1 MDKRL
6 IAANALSFFS
16 MVIVYQA
23 FLTVASPLSAIR
35 LPFSLMQLNLWFM
48 FVSLLGVLLFA
59 YTFRREPER
68 DVTRL
73 LHVSLA
79 ANGLSVLALAAGL
92 AGKSANPFLYIGGLL
107 FPLACGYLDG
117 CLFYLLARH
126 TVPRCQ
132 GIAIGLY
139 IAFTNGLLFLV
150 QRLVERVTGAPL
162 FLPWPLLLVALALIA
177 FLLRP
182 VPAEETAKPVVP
194 QTQVSD
200 HLPLFCGIGILL
212 SLLIGLS
219 STLDF
224 VEYEEYYRNWHAI
237 SRLFLAA
244 GYLAAGWLA
253 DHYPVWLPV
262 AALLAKVAV
271 FAAYTFVLEGAPLWF
286 TIFADAFFSPFIIL
300 FIIWMFFNVA
310 LRSSRPEL
318 WAGMGRA
325 IERPFHVLGALAG
338 EMLLEHKVSHGVMS
352 LVYMGLLVLAVVL
365 LYRLFLL
372 YAEAWKHSAVEKSLA
387 KVKAETNAVS
397 FANAA
402 TGITVN
408 ANAYVS
414 EKTAAQTLANSFSE
428 AGLAENN
435 KDTTATEN
443 VTAMSADNF
452 AGINLETV
460 ADEAEDSELY
470 ASEFA
475 EEVAEDYFSNMIS
488 EKDAETQNSAA
499 SRVASSRAAVSHAAA
514 SRVAEP
520 EEAKGT
526 SDSPSATE
534 DVIKTDL
541 SLPDES
547 GPLHGDR
554 LRKYQLRYRLTN
566 RETEVLWEILLK
578 HKTAEIAANL
588 VITIPTA
595 KYHISN
601 ILQKTGMR
609 NQRELRY
616 LISKEQRIKGR
627 QIAKPIYKRK
637 PGTVCCQ

>member
-48 FVSLLGVLLFA
+48 FVSLFGVLLFA
-59 YTFRREPER
+59 YTFHREPER

-73 LHVSLA
+73 LHISLA
-79 ANGLSVLALAAGL
+79 VNGLSVLALAAGL
-92 AGKSANPFLYIGGLL
+92 AGKTVTFFLYIGGLV

-126 TVPRCQ
+126 TMPRRQ

-182 VPAEETAKPVVP
+182 VPAEETAQPVVP

-253 DHYPVWLPV
+253 DYYPVWLPV

-310 LRSSRPEL
+310 LRSRRPEL

-338 EMLLEHKVSHGVMS
+338 EMLLEHKVSHGLMS

-372 YAEAWKHSAVEKSLA
+372 YAEAWKHSVESEA
-387 KVKAETNAVS
+387 DARVKAKTAS
-397 FANAA
+397 FASVDV
-402 TGITVN
+402 TV
-408 ANAYVS
+408 
-414 EKTAAQTLANSFSE
+414 LFS
-428 AGLAENN
+428 
-435 KDTTATEN
+435 
-443 VTAMSADNF
+443 S
-452 AGINLETV
+452 I
-460 ADEAEDSELY
+460 
-470 ASEFA
+470 
-475 EEVAEDYFSNMIS
+475 
-488 EKDAETQNSAA
+488 
-499 SRVASSRAAVSHAAA
+499 
-514 SRVAEP
+514 
-520 EEAKGT
+520 
-526 SDSPSATE
+526 
-534 DVIKTDL
+534 
-541 SLPDES
+541 
-547 GPLHGDR
+547 
-554 LRKYQLRYRLTN
+554 
-566 RETEVLWEILLK
+566 
-578 HKTAEIAANL
+578 
-588 VITIPTA
+588 
-595 KYHISN
+595 
-601 ILQKTGMR
+601 
-609 NQRELRY
+609 
-616 LISKEQRIKGR
+616 
-627 QIAKPIYKRK
+627 
-637 PGTVCCQ
+637 

>member
-92 AGKSANPFLYIGGLL
+92 AGETATFFLYIGGLV

-126 TVPRCQ
+126 TVPRRQ

-139 IAFTNGLLFLV
+139 IALTNGLLFLV
-150 QRLVERVTGAPL
+150 QRLVERATGEPL
-162 FLPWPLLLVALALIA
+162 FFPWPLLLVALALIA

-182 VPAEETAKPVVP
+182 VPAEETAQPVVP

-310 LRSSRPEL
+310 LRSTRPEL

-352 LVYMGLLVLAVVL
+352 LVYMGLLILAVVL

-372 YAEAWKHSAVEKSLA
+372 YAEAWKHSVESEA
-387 KVKAETNAVS
+387 DARVKAETAS
-397 FANAA
+397 FANA
-402 TGITVN
+402 GLN
-408 ANAYVS
+408 AAKNT
-414 EKTAAQTLANSFSE
+414 KTLANAEISAQASADHFVETVESE
-428 AGLAENN
+428 NK
-435 KDTTATEN
+435 KDTTATETI
-443 VTAMSADNF
+443 TAVSADFFDNNQLEMVADETETSELFTTEITEEATAVKTISAVSADNSE
-452 AGINLETV
+452 NQEEET
-460 ADEAEDSELY
+460 AAE
-470 ASEFA
+470 
-475 EEVAEDYFSNMIS
+475 
-488 EKDAETQNSAA
+488 K
-499 SRVASSRAAVSHAAA
+499 
-514 SRVAEP
+514 
-520 EEAKGT
+520 EEAKQD
-526 SDSPSATE
+526 DSQ
-534 DVIKTDL
+534 
-541 SLPDES
+541 PDDS

-566 RETEVLWEILLK
+566 RETEVLWEILQK
-578 HKTAEIAANL
+578 HKTSEIAANL
-588 VITIPTA
+588 FITVPTA

-601 ILQKTGMR
+601 ILQKTGAQ

-616 LISKEQRIKGR
+616 MIQKDES
-627 QIAKPIYKRK
+627 
-637 PGTVCCQ
+637 

>member
-73 LHVSLA
+73 LHVSLT

-92 AGKSANPFLYIGGLL
+92 AGETAAFFLYIGGLV

-126 TVPRCQ
+126 TVPRRQ

-139 IAFTNGLLFLV
+139 IALTNGLLFLV
-150 QRLVERVTGAPL
+150 QRLVERATGAPL
-162 FLPWPLLLVALALIA
+162 FLPWPLLLLALALIA
-177 FLLRP
+177 ILIRP
-182 VPAEETAKPVVP
+182 APAEETAQPVVP

-286 TIFADAFFSPFIIL
+286 TVFVDAFFSPFIIL

-352 LVYMGLLVLAVVL
+352 LVYMGLLILAVVL

-372 YAEAWKHSAVEKSLA
+372 YAEAWKHSVESEA
-387 KVKAETNAVS
+387 DARVKAKTAS
-397 FANAA
+397 FANA
-402 TGITVN
+402 GLN
-408 ANAYVS
+408 AAKNT
-414 EKTAAQTLANSFSE
+414 KTLANAEISAQASADHFVETVESE
-428 AGLAENN
+428 NK
-435 KDTTATEN
+435 KDTTATETI
-443 VTAMSADNF
+443 TAVSADFFDNNQLEMVADETETSELFTTEITEEATAVKTISAVSADNSE
-452 AGINLETV
+452 NQEEET
-460 ADEAEDSELY
+460 AAE
-470 ASEFA
+470 
-475 EEVAEDYFSNMIS
+475 
-488 EKDAETQNSAA
+488 K
-499 SRVASSRAAVSHAAA
+499 
-514 SRVAEP
+514 
-520 EEAKGT
+520 EEAKQD
-526 SDSPSATE
+526 DSQ
-534 DVIKTDL
+534 
-541 SLPDES
+541 PDDS

-566 RETEVLWEILLK
+566 RETEVLWEILQK
-578 HKTAEIAANL
+578 HKIAEIASNL
-588 VITIPTA
+588 YITLPTA

-601 ILQKTGMR
+601 ILQKTGAQ

-616 LISKEQRIKGR
+616 MIQKDES
-627 QIAKPIYKRK
+627 
-637 PGTVCCQ
+637 

>member
-23 FLTVASPLSAIR
+23 FLTVASPLSAIC

-48 FVSLLGVLLFA
+48 FVSLFGVLLFA
-59 YTFRREPER
+59 YTFHREPER

-73 LHVSLA
+73 LHISLA
-79 ANGLSVLALAAGL
+79 VNGLSVLALAAGL
-92 AGKSANPFLYIGGLL
+92 AGKTVTFFLYTGGLL

-117 CLFYLLARH
+117 CLFYILARH
-126 TVPRCQ
+126 TVPRRQ

-139 IAFTNGLLFLV
+139 IAITNGLLFLV
-150 QRLVERVTGAPL
+150 QRLVERATGEPL
-162 FLPWPLLLVALALIA
+162 FFPWPLLLVALALIA
-177 FLLRP
+177 ILIRP
-182 VPAEETAKPVVP
+182 VPTEETAQPVVP

-352 LVYMGLLVLAVVL
+352 LVYMGLLILAVVL

-372 YAEAWKHSAVEKSLA
+372 YAEAWKHSVESEA
-387 KVKAETNAVS
+387 DARVKAETAS
-397 FANAA
+397 FANA
-402 TGITVN
+402 GLN
-408 ANAYVS
+408 AAKNT
-414 EKTAAQTLANSFSE
+414 KTLANAEISAQASADHFGETVESE
-428 AGLAENN
+428 NK
-435 KDTTATEN
+435 KDTTATETI
-443 VTAMSADNF
+443 TAVSADFFDNNQLEMVADETETSELFTTEITEEATAVKTISAVSADNSE
-452 AGINLETV
+452 NQEEET
-460 ADEAEDSELY
+460 AAE
-470 ASEFA
+470 
-475 EEVAEDYFSNMIS
+475 
-488 EKDAETQNSAA
+488 K
-499 SRVASSRAAVSHAAA
+499 
-514 SRVAEP
+514 
-520 EEAKGT
+520 EEAKQD
-526 SDSPSATE
+526 DSQ
-534 DVIKTDL
+534 
-541 SLPDES
+541 PDDS

-566 RETEVLWEILLK
+566 RETEVLWEILQK
-578 HKTAEIAANL
+578 HKIAEIASNL
-588 VITIPTA
+588 YITLPTA

-601 ILQKTGMR
+601 ILQKTGAQ

-616 LISKEQRIKGR
+616 MIQKDES
-627 QIAKPIYKRK
+627 
-637 PGTVCCQ
+637 

>member
-59 YTFRREPER
+59 YTFRRKSER

-92 AGKSANPFLYIGGLL
+92 AGETATFFLYIGGLV

-126 TVPRCQ
+126 TVPRRQ

-150 QRLVERVTGAPL
+150 QRLIERVTGAPL
-162 FLPWPLLLVALALIA
+162 FLPWPLLLLALALIA

-182 VPAEETAKPVVP
+182 VPAEEEAQPVVP
-194 QTQVSD
+194 QTHIMD
-200 HLPLFCGIGILL
+200 HLPLFCGIGVLL

-244 GYLAAGWLA
+244 GYLASGWLA

-262 AALLAKVAV
+262 AALLAKVTV

-286 TIFADAFFSPFIIL
+286 TVFADAFFSPFIIL

-352 LVYMGLLVLAVVL
+352 LVYMELLILAVVL
-365 LYRLFLL
+365 LYKLFLL
-372 YAEAWKHSAVEKSLA
+372 YAEAWKHSAVKETVA
-387 KVKAETNAVS
+387 KVKAE
-397 FANAA
+397 AA
-402 TGITVN
+402 
-408 ANAYVS
+408 
-414 EKTAAQTLANSFSE
+414 KQTAA
-428 AGLAENN
+428 ENYA
-435 KDTTATEN
+435 KLLATEN
-443 VTAMSADNF
+443 NENTAAANDLAAVPAEN
-452 AGINLETV
+452 V
-460 ADEAEDSELY
+460 ADTNAAEETEIWEDFAFETAEIFTTETAEDSTIKTE
-470 ASEFA
+470 
-475 EEVAEDYFSNMIS
+475 N
-488 EKDAETQNSAA
+488 
-499 SRVASSRAAVSHAAA
+499 
-514 SRVAEP
+514 
-520 EEAKGT
+520 
-526 SDSPSATE
+526 DSPNIVTEQKTEAAEATPE
-534 DVIKTDL
+534 IITKRDS
-541 SLPDES
+541 SLPDDS

-566 RETEVLWEILLK
+566 RETEVLWEILQK
-578 HKTAEIAANL
+578 HKTADIATNL
-588 VITIPTA
+588 IITIPTA

-601 ILQKTGMR
+601 ILQKTGAR

-616 LISKEQRIKGR
+616 LISKEEN
-627 QIAKPIYKRK
+627 
-637 PGTVCCQ
+637 

>member
-48 FVSLLGVLLFA
+48 FVSLFGVLLFA
-59 YTFRREPER
+59 YTFHREPER

-73 LHVSLA
+73 LHISLA
-79 ANGLSVLALAAGL
+79 VNGLSVLALAAGL
-92 AGKSANPFLYIGGLL
+92 AGKTVTFFLYIGGLL

-126 TVPRCQ
+126 TVPRRQ

-139 IAFTNGLLFLV
+139 IAITNGLLFLV
-150 QRLVERVTGAPL
+150 QRLVERVTGEPL
-162 FLPWPLLLVALALIA
+162 FFPWPLLLVALALIA
-177 FLLRP
+177 ILIRP
-182 VPAEETAKPVVP
+182 VPTEETAQPVVP

-310 LRSSRPEL
+310 LRSTRPEL

-372 YAEAWKHSAVEKSLA
+372 YAEAWKHSVESEA
-387 KVKAETNAVS
+387 DARVKAETAS
-397 FANAA
+397 FANA
-402 TGITVN
+402 GLN
-408 ANAYVS
+408 AAKNT
-414 EKTAAQTLANSFSE
+414 KTLANAEISAQASADHFVETVESE
-428 AGLAENN
+428 NK
-435 KDTTATEN
+435 KDTTATETI
-443 VTAMSADNF
+443 TAVSADFFDNNQLEMVADETETSELFTTEITEEATAVKTISAVSADNSE
-452 AGINLETV
+452 NQEEET
-460 ADEAEDSELY
+460 AAEKEETKQDDS
-470 ASEFA
+470 
-475 EEVAEDYFSNMIS
+475 
-488 EKDAETQNSAA
+488 Q
-499 SRVASSRAAVSHAAA
+499 
-514 SRVAEP
+514 
-520 EEAKGT
+520 
-526 SDSPSATE
+526 
-534 DVIKTDL
+534 
-541 SLPDES
+541 PDDS

-566 RETEVLWEILLK
+566 RETEVLWEILQK
-578 HKTAEIAANL
+578 HKIAEIASNL
-588 VITIPTA
+588 YITLPTA

-601 ILQKTGMR
+601 ILQKTGAQ

-616 LISKEQRIKGR
+616 MIQKDES
-627 QIAKPIYKRK
+627 
-637 PGTVCCQ
+637 

>member
-92 AGKSANPFLYIGGLL
+92 AGKTAAFFLYIGGLV

-126 TVPRCQ
+126 TVPQRQ

-139 IAFTNGLLFLV
+139 IALTNGLLFLV

-162 FLPWPLLLVALALIA
+162 FLPWPLLLLALALIA

-182 VPAEETAKPVVP
+182 VPTEETAQPVVP

-338 EMLLEHKVSHGVMS
+338 EILLEHKVSHGVMS
-352 LVYMGLLVLAVVL
+352 LVYMGLLILAVVL

-372 YAEAWKHSAVEKSLA
+372 YAEAWKHSAVEESLA
-387 KVKAETNAVS
+387 KVKAEAVKQTAAENYAKVLATENNKNTAAANNLAAVPAENVAD
-397 FANAA
+397 ANAA
-402 TGITVN
+402 EETEIWEDF
-408 ANAYVS
+408 AY
-414 EKTAAQTLANSFSE
+414 ETAEIFTTE
-428 AGLAENN
+428 TAENSTI
-435 KDTTATEN
+435 KTEN
-443 VTAMSADNF
+443 
-452 AGINLETV
+452 
-460 ADEAEDSELY
+460 
-470 ASEFA
+470 
-475 EEVAEDYFSNMIS
+475 
-488 EKDAETQNSAA
+488 
-499 SRVASSRAAVSHAAA
+499 
-514 SRVAEP
+514 
-520 EEAKGT
+520 
-526 SDSPSATE
+526 DSPNIVTEQKTEAAEATPE
-534 DVIKTDL
+534 TIIKPD
-541 SLPDES
+541 SPLPDDS

-566 RETEVLWEILLK
+566 RETEVLWEILQK
-578 HKTAEIAANL
+578 HKTADIATNL

-616 LISKEQRIKGR
+616 LISKEEN
-627 QIAKPIYKRK
+627 
-637 PGTVCCQ
+637 

>member
-73 LHVSLA
+73 LHVSLT

-92 AGKSANPFLYIGGLL
+92 AGETATFFLYIGGLV

-126 TVPRCQ
+126 TMPRRQ

-139 IAFTNGLLFLV
+139 IALTNGLLFLV

-182 VPAEETAKPVVP
+182 VPAEETAQPVVP
-194 QTQVSD
+194 QTQVSN

-310 LRSSRPEL
+310 LRSTRPEL

-352 LVYMGLLVLAVVL
+352 LVYMGLLILAVVL

-372 YAEAWKHSAVEKSLA
+372 YAEAWKHSVESEA
-387 KVKAETNAVS
+387 DARVKAETAS
-397 FANAA
+397 FANA
-402 TGITVN
+402 GLN
-408 ANAYVS
+408 AAKNT
-414 EKTAAQTLANSFSE
+414 KTLANAEISAQASADHFVETVESE
-428 AGLAENN
+428 NK
-435 KDTTATEN
+435 KDTTATETI
-443 VTAMSADNF
+443 TAVSADFFDNNQLEMVADETETSELFTTEITEEATAVKTISAVSADNSE
-452 AGINLETV
+452 NQEEET
-460 ADEAEDSELY
+460 AAE
-470 ASEFA
+470 
-475 EEVAEDYFSNMIS
+475 
-488 EKDAETQNSAA
+488 K
-499 SRVASSRAAVSHAAA
+499 
-514 SRVAEP
+514 
-520 EEAKGT
+520 EEAKQD
-526 SDSPSATE
+526 DSQPN
-534 DVIKTDL
+534 D
-541 SLPDES
+541 S

-566 RETEVLWEILLK
+566 RETEVLWEILQK
-578 HKTAEIAANL
+578 HKTSEIAANL
-588 VITIPTA
+588 FITVPTA

-601 ILQKTGMR
+601 ILQKTGAQ

-616 LISKEQRIKGR
+616 MIQKDES
-627 QIAKPIYKRK
+627 
-637 PGTVCCQ
+637 

>member
-68 DVTRL
+68 GVTRL

-92 AGKSANPFLYIGGLL
+92 AGETATFFLYIGGLV

-117 CLFYLLARH
+117 YLFYLLARH

-150 QRLVERVTGAPL
+150 QRLVEWVTGAPL
-162 FLPWPLLLVALALIA
+162 FLPWPLLLLALALIA

-182 VPAEETAKPVVP
+182 VPAEEEAQPVVP
-194 QTQVSD
+194 QTQIMD
-200 HLPLFCGIGILL
+200 HLPLFCGIGVLL

-262 AALLAKVAV
+262 AALLAKVTV

-286 TIFADAFFSPFIIL
+286 TVFADAFFSPFIIL

-352 LVYMGLLVLAVVL
+352 LVYMGLLILAVVL
-365 LYRLFLL
+365 LYKLFLL
-372 YAEAWKHSAVEKSLA
+372 YAEAWKHSAVEETVA
-387 KVKAETNAVS
+387 KVKAE
-397 FANAA
+397 AA
-402 TGITVN
+402 
-408 ANAYVS
+408 
-414 EKTAAQTLANSFSE
+414 KQ
-428 AGLAENN
+428 
-435 KDTTATEN
+435 TATEN
-443 VTAMSADNF
+443 YAKVLATENNKNTAATNSAAAVSAEN
-452 AGINLETV
+452 V
-460 ADEAEDSELY
+460 ADSNVAEETEIWEDFAFETAEIFTTETAEDSTVKTENGS
-470 ASEFA
+470 ANIATEQKTETA
-475 EEVAEDYFSNMIS
+475 EAIS
-488 EKDAETQNSAA
+488 EKI
-499 SRVASSRAAVSHAAA
+499 
-514 SRVAEP
+514 
-520 EEAKGT
+520 
-526 SDSPSATE
+526 
-534 DVIKTDL
+534 IKPGI
-541 SLPDES
+541 SLPDDS

-566 RETEVLWEILLK
+566 RETEVLWEILQK
-578 HKTAEIAANL
+578 HKTADIATNL
-588 VITIPTA
+588 IITIPTA

-601 ILQKTGMR
+601 ILQKTGAR

-616 LISKEQRIKGR
+616 LIQKEEM
-627 QIAKPIYKRK
+627 
-637 PGTVCCQ
+637 

>member
-48 FVSLLGVLLFA
+48 FVSLFGVLLFA
-59 YTFRREPER
+59 YTFHREPER

-73 LHVSLA
+73 LHISLA
-79 ANGLSVLALAAGL
+79 VNGLSVLALAAGL
-92 AGKSANPFLYIGGLL
+92 AGKTVTFFLYIGGLL

-126 TVPRCQ
+126 TVPRRQ

-139 IAFTNGLLFLV
+139 IAITNGLLFLV
-150 QRLVERVTGAPL
+150 QRLVERTTGEPL
-162 FLPWPLLLVALALIA
+162 FFPWPLLLVALALIA
-177 FLLRP
+177 ILIRP
-182 VPAEETAKPVVP
+182 VPTEETAQPVVP

-352 LVYMGLLVLAVVL
+352 LVYMGLLILAVVL

-372 YAEAWKHSAVEKSLA
+372 YAEAWKHSVESEA
-387 KVKAETNAVS
+387 DARVKAETAS
-397 FANAA
+397 FANA
-402 TGITVN
+402 GLN
-408 ANAYVS
+408 AAKNT
-414 EKTAAQTLANSFSE
+414 KTLANAEISAQASADHFIETVESE
-428 AGLAENN
+428 NK
-435 KDTTATEN
+435 KDTTATETI
-443 VTAMSADNF
+443 TAVSADFFDNNQLEMVADETETSELFTTEIAEDATAVKIISAASADNSE
-452 AGINLETV
+452 NQEEET
-460 ADEAEDSELY
+460 AAE
-470 ASEFA
+470 
-475 EEVAEDYFSNMIS
+475 
-488 EKDAETQNSAA
+488 K
-499 SRVASSRAAVSHAAA
+499 
-514 SRVAEP
+514 
-520 EEAKGT
+520 EEAKQD
-526 SDSPSATE
+526 DSQ
-534 DVIKTDL
+534 
-541 SLPDES
+541 PDDS

-566 RETEVLWEILLK
+566 RETEVLWEILQK
-578 HKTAEIAANL
+578 HKIAEIASNL
-588 VITIPTA
+588 YITLPTA

-601 ILQKTGMR
+601 ILQKTGAQ

-616 LISKEQRIKGR
+616 MIQKDES
-627 QIAKPIYKRK
+627 
-637 PGTVCCQ
+637 

>member
-73 LHVSLA
+73 LHVSLT

-92 AGKSANPFLYIGGLL
+92 AGETATFFLYIGGLV

-126 TVPRCQ
+126 TMPRRQ

-139 IAFTNGLLFLV
+139 IALTNGLLFLV
-150 QRLVERVTGAPL
+150 QRLVERATGEPL
-162 FLPWPLLLVALALIA
+162 FLPWPLLLVALTLIA

-182 VPAEETAKPVVP
+182 VPSEETAQPVVP

-219 STLDF
+219 STLYF

-352 LVYMGLLVLAVVL
+352 LVYMGLLILAVVL

-372 YAEAWKHSAVEKSLA
+372 YAEAWKHSVESEA
-387 KVKAETNAVS
+387 DARVKAKTAS
-397 FANAA
+397 FANA
-402 TGITVN
+402 GLN
-408 ANAYVS
+408 AAKNT
-414 EKTAAQTLANSFSE
+414 KTLANAEISAQASADHFVETVESE
-428 AGLAENN
+428 NK
-435 KDTTATEN
+435 KDTTATETI
-443 VTAMSADNF
+443 TAVSADFFDNNQLEMVADETETSELFTTEITEEATAVKTISAVSADNSE
-452 AGINLETV
+452 NQEEET
-460 ADEAEDSELY
+460 AAE
-470 ASEFA
+470 
-475 EEVAEDYFSNMIS
+475 
-488 EKDAETQNSAA
+488 K
-499 SRVASSRAAVSHAAA
+499 
-514 SRVAEP
+514 
-520 EEAKGT
+520 EEAKQD
-526 SDSPSATE
+526 DSQ
-534 DVIKTDL
+534 
-541 SLPDES
+541 PDDS

-566 RETEVLWEILLK
+566 RETEVLWEILQK
-578 HKTAEIAANL
+578 HKIAEIASNL
-588 VITIPTA
+588 YITLPTA

-601 ILQKTGMR
+601 ILQKTGAQ

-616 LISKEQRIKGR
+616 MIQKDES
-627 QIAKPIYKRK
+627 
-637 PGTVCCQ
+637 

>member
-48 FVSLLGVLLFA
+48 FVSLFGVLLFA
-59 YTFRREPER
+59 YTFHREPER

-73 LHVSLA
+73 LHISLA
-79 ANGLSVLALAAGL
+79 VNGLSVLALAAGL
-92 AGKSANPFLYIGGLL
+92 PGETATFFLYIGGLL

-126 TVPRCQ
+126 TVPRRQ

-139 IAFTNGLLFLV
+139 IAITNGLLFLV

-182 VPAEETAKPVVP
+182 VPTEETAQPVVP

-310 LRSSRPEL
+310 LRSTRPEL

-352 LVYMGLLVLAVVL
+352 LVYMGLLILAVVL

-372 YAEAWKHSAVEKSLA
+372 YAEAWKHSVESEA
-387 KVKAETNAVS
+387 DARVKAKTAS
-397 FANAA
+397 FANA
-402 TGITVN
+402 GLN
-408 ANAYVS
+408 AAKNT
-414 EKTAAQTLANSFSE
+414 KTLANAEISAQASADHFVETVESE
-428 AGLAENN
+428 NK
-435 KDTTATEN
+435 KDTTATETI
-443 VTAMSADNF
+443 TAVSADFFDNNQLEMVADETETSELFTTEITEEATAVKTISAVSADNSE
-452 AGINLETV
+452 NQEEET
-460 ADEAEDSELY
+460 AAE
-470 ASEFA
+470 
-475 EEVAEDYFSNMIS
+475 
-488 EKDAETQNSAA
+488 K
-499 SRVASSRAAVSHAAA
+499 
-514 SRVAEP
+514 
-520 EEAKGT
+520 EEAKQD
-526 SDSPSATE
+526 DSQPN
-534 DVIKTDL
+534 D
-541 SLPDES
+541 S

-566 RETEVLWEILLK
+566 RETEVLWEILQK
-578 HKTAEIAANL
+578 HKTSEIAANL
-588 VITIPTA
+588 FITVPTA

-601 ILQKTGMR
+601 ILQKTGAQ

-616 LISKEQRIKGR
+616 MIQKDES
-627 QIAKPIYKRK
+627 
-637 PGTVCCQ
+637 

>member
-1 MDKRL
+1 MIGGRVENLEPVYDVTEPRIYGEGLKQVNHSGMFGGML
-6 IAANALSFFS
+6 AIVATASFFLAGFETIPQGIEEAGGKTKNVGK
-16 MVIVYQA
+16 MVVLSVALACIFYA
-23 FLTVASPLSAIR
+23 F
-35 LPFSLMQLNLWFM
+35 
-48 FVSLLGVLLFA
+48 LLFA
-59 YTFRREPER
+59 FGLGWDWKEFAVMPRP
-68 DVTRL
+68 
-73 LHVSLA
+73 A
-79 ANGLSVLALAAGL
+79 AAS
-92 AGKSANPFLYIGGLL
+92 
-107 FPLACGYLDG
+107 
-117 CLFYLLARH
+117 
-126 TVPRCQ
+126 
-132 GIAIGLY
+132 
-139 IAFTNGLLFLV
+139 LFL
-150 QRLVERVTGAPL
+150 
-162 FLPWPLLLVALALIA
+162 
-177 FLLRP
+177 
-182 VPAEETAKPVVP
+182 
-194 QTQVSD
+194 
-200 HLPLFCGIGILL
+200 CM
-212 SLLIGLS
+212 
-219 STLDF
+219 
-224 VEYEEYYRNWHAI
+224 
-237 SRLFLAA
+237 
-244 GYLAAGWLA
+244 
-253 DHYPVWLPV
+253 YPGGV
-262 AALLAKVAV
+262 
-271 FAAYTFVLEGAPLWF
+271 
-286 TIFADAFFSPFIIL
+286 
-300 FIIWMFFNVA
+300 
-310 LRSSRPEL
+310 
-318 WAGMGRA
+318 GRA
-325 IERPFHVLGALAG
+325 LYWVLVLGALAG
-338 EMLLEHKVSHGVMS
+338 EMLLEHKVSHGLMS

-616 LISKEQRIKGR
+616 LISKEEN
-627 QIAKPIYKRK
+627 
-637 PGTVCCQ
+637 

>member
-35 LPFSLMQLNLWFM
+35 LPFSLMELNLWFM
-48 FVSLLGVLLFA
+48 FLTFWGVLIFA
-59 YTFRREPER
+59 YKLRHAQSK
-68 DVTRL
+68 DVTPH
-73 LHVSLA
+73 LHASLA

-92 AGKSANPFLYIGGLL
+92 AGETATFFLYISGLV

-126 TVPRCQ
+126 TVPRRQ

-182 VPAEETAKPVVP
+182 VPAEEEAQPVVP

-286 TIFADAFFSPFIIL
+286 TVFVDAFFSPFIIL

-310 LRSSRPEL
+310 LRSRRPEL

-338 EMLLEHKVSHGVMS
+338 EMLLEQKVSHGVMS
-352 LVYMGLLVLAVVL
+352 LVYMGLLILAVVL

-372 YAEAWKHSAVEKSLA
+372 YAEAWKHSVESEA
-387 KVKAETNAVS
+387 DAHVKAKTAS
-397 FANAA
+397 FANA
-402 TGITVN
+402 GLN
-408 ANAYVS
+408 AAKNT
-414 EKTAAQTLANSFSE
+414 KTLANAEISAQASADHFVETVESE
-428 AGLAENN
+428 NK
-435 KDTTATEN
+435 KDTTATETI
-443 VTAMSADNF
+443 TAVSADFFDNNQLEMVADETETSELFTTEITEEATAVKTISAVSADNSE
-452 AGINLETV
+452 NQEEET
-460 ADEAEDSELY
+460 AAE
-470 ASEFA
+470 
-475 EEVAEDYFSNMIS
+475 
-488 EKDAETQNSAA
+488 K
-499 SRVASSRAAVSHAAA
+499 
-514 SRVAEP
+514 
-520 EEAKGT
+520 EEAKQD
-526 SDSPSATE
+526 DSQ
-534 DVIKTDL
+534 
-541 SLPDES
+541 PDDS

-566 RETEVLWEILLK
+566 RETEVLWEILQK
-578 HKTAEIAANL
+578 HKIAEIASNL
-588 VITIPTA
+588 YITLPTA

-601 ILQKTGMR
+601 ILQKTGAQ

-616 LISKEQRIKGR
+616 MIQKDES
-627 QIAKPIYKRK
+627 
-637 PGTVCCQ
+637 

>member
-92 AGKSANPFLYIGGLL
+92 AGKTAAFFLYIGGLV

-126 TVPRCQ
+126 TVPQRQ

-139 IAFTNGLLFLV
+139 IALTNGLLFLVQRLVAFTNGLLFLV

-162 FLPWPLLLVALALIA
+162 FLPWPLLLLALALIA

-182 VPAEETAKPVVP
+182 VPAEEKAQPVVP
-194 QTQVSD
+194 QAQVSN
-200 HLPLFCGIGILL
+200 HLPLFCGIGVLL

-253 DHYPVWLPV
+253 DHYPAWLPL
-262 AALLAKVAV
+262 AALLAKVTV

-286 TIFADAFFSPFIIL
+286 TVFADAFFSPFIIL

-352 LVYMGLLVLAVVL
+352 LVYMGLLILAVL
-365 LYRLFLL
+365 LQRIMPKYLQR
-372 YAEAWKHSAVEKSLA
+372 K
-387 KVKAETNAVS
+387 
-397 FANAA
+397 
-402 TGITVN
+402 I
-408 ANAYVS
+408 
-414 EKTAAQTLANSFSE
+414 
-428 AGLAENN
+428 
-435 KDTTATEN
+435 
-443 VTAMSADNF
+443 
-452 AGINLETV
+452 
-460 ADEAEDSELY
+460 
-470 ASEFA
+470 
-475 EEVAEDYFSNMIS
+475 
-488 EKDAETQNSAA
+488 
-499 SRVASSRAAVSHAAA
+499 
-514 SRVAEP
+514 
-520 EEAKGT
+520 
-526 SDSPSATE
+526 
-534 DVIKTDL
+534 IKTQQL
-541 SLPDES
+541 QIV
-547 GPLHGDR
+547 R
-554 LRKYQLRYRLTN
+554 LLC
-566 RETEVLWEILLK
+566 
-578 HKTAEIAANL
+578 
-588 VITIPTA
+588 
-595 KYHISN
+595 
-601 ILQKTGMR
+601 LQKM
-609 NQRELRY
+609 
-616 LISKEQRIKGR
+616 
-627 QIAKPIYKRK
+627 
-637 PGTVCCQ
+637 

>member
-23 FLTVASPLSAIR
+23 FLTVASPISAIR

-126 TVPRCQ
+126 TVPRRQ

-139 IAFTNGLLFLV
+139 IAITNGLLFLV
-150 QRLVERVTGAPL
+150 QRLVERATGEPL
-162 FLPWPLLLVALALIA
+162 FFPWPLLLVALALIA

-253 DHYPVWLPV
+253 DHYPVWLPL
-262 AALLAKVAV
+262 AALLAKVTV

-286 TIFADAFFSPFIIL
+286 TVFADAFFSPFIIL

-310 LRSSRPEL
+310 LRSTRPEL

-352 LVYMGLLVLAVVL
+352 LVYMGLLILAVVL

-372 YAEAWKHSAVEKSLA
+372 YAEAWKHSAVEETVA
-387 KVKAETNAVS
+387 KVKAE
-397 FANAA
+397 AA
-402 TGITVN
+402 
-408 ANAYVS
+408 
-414 EKTAAQTLANSFSE
+414 KQ
-428 AGLAENN
+428 
-435 KDTTATEN
+435 TATEN
-443 VTAMSADNF
+443 YAKVLATENNKNTAATNSATAVSAEN
-452 AGINLETV
+452 V
-460 ADEAEDSELY
+460 ADSNVAEKTEIWEDFAFETAEIFTTETAEDSTIKTE
-470 ASEFA
+470 
-475 EEVAEDYFSNMIS
+475 N
-488 EKDAETQNSAA
+488 
-499 SRVASSRAAVSHAAA
+499 
-514 SRVAEP
+514 
-520 EEAKGT
+520 
-526 SDSPSATE
+526 DSPNIVIEQKTEAAEATPE
-534 DVIKTDL
+534 TIIKPDS
-541 SLPDES
+541 SLADES

-566 RETEVLWEILLK
+566 RETEVLWEILQK
-578 HKTAEIAANL
+578 HKTADIATNL
-588 VITIPTA
+588 IITIPTA

-601 ILQKTGMR
+601 ILQKTGTK

-616 LISKEQRIKGR
+616 LISKEEN
-627 QIAKPIYKRK
+627 
-637 PGTVCCQ
+637 

>member
-48 FVSLLGVLLFA
+48 FVSLFGVLLFA
-59 YTFRREPER
+59 YTFHREPER

-73 LHVSLA
+73 LHISLA
-79 ANGLSVLALAAGL
+79 VNGLSVLALAAGL
-92 AGKSANPFLYIGGLL
+92 PGETATFFLYIGGLL

-126 TVPRCQ
+126 TVPRRQ

-139 IAFTNGLLFLV
+139 IAITNGLLFLV

-162 FLPWPLLLVALALIA
+162 FLPWPLLLLALALIA

-182 VPAEETAKPVVP
+182 VPTEETAQPVVP

-219 STLDF
+219 STLEF
-224 VEYEEYYRNWHAI
+224 INYEEYYRNWHAL

-262 AALLAKVAV
+262 SALLAKVTV
-271 FAAYTFVLEGAPLWF
+271 FASYTFVLEGAPLWF
-286 TIFADAFFSPFIIL
+286 TVFVDAFFTPFIIL

-310 LRSSRPEL
+310 LRSRRPEL

-338 EMLLEHKVSHGVMS
+338 EMLLEQKVSHGVMS
-352 LVYMGLLVLAVVL
+352 LVYMGLLILAVVL

-372 YAEAWKHSAVEKSLA
+372 YAEAWKHSVESEA
-387 KVKAETNAVS
+387 DARVKAETAS
-397 FANAA
+397 FANA
-402 TGITVN
+402 GLN
-408 ANAYVS
+408 AAKNT
-414 EKTAAQTLANSFSE
+414 KTLANAEISAQASADHFVETVESE
-428 AGLAENN
+428 NK
-435 KDTTATEN
+435 KDTTATETI
-443 VTAMSADNF
+443 TAVSADFFDNNQLEMVADETETSELFTTEITEEATAVKTISAVSADNSE
-452 AGINLETV
+452 NQEEET
-460 ADEAEDSELY
+460 AAE
-470 ASEFA
+470 
-475 EEVAEDYFSNMIS
+475 
-488 EKDAETQNSAA
+488 K
-499 SRVASSRAAVSHAAA
+499 
-514 SRVAEP
+514 
-520 EEAKGT
+520 EEAKQD
-526 SDSPSATE
+526 DSQPN
-534 DVIKTDL
+534 D
-541 SLPDES
+541 S

-566 RETEVLWEILLK
+566 RETEVLWEILQK
-578 HKTAEIAANL
+578 HKTSEIAANL
-588 VITIPTA
+588 FITVPTA

-601 ILQKTGMR
+601 ILQKTGAQ

-616 LISKEQRIKGR
+616 MIQKDES
-627 QIAKPIYKRK
+627 
-637 PGTVCCQ
+637 

>member
-35 LPFSLMQLNLWFM
+35 LPFSLMELNLWFM
-48 FVSLLGVLLFA
+48 FLTFWGVLIFA
-59 YTFRREPER
+59 YKLRHAQSK
-68 DVTRL
+68 DVTPH
-73 LHVSLA
+73 LHASLA

-92 AGKSANPFLYIGGLL
+92 AGETATFFLYISGLV

-126 TVPRCQ
+126 TVPRRQ

-182 VPAEETAKPVVP
+182 VPAEEEAQPVVP

-286 TIFADAFFSPFIIL
+286 TVFVDAFFSPFIIL

-352 LVYMGLLVLAVVL
+352 LVYMGLLILAVVL

-372 YAEAWKHSAVEKSLA
+372 YAEAWKHSVESEA
-387 KVKAETNAVS
+387 DARVKAKTAS
-397 FANAA
+397 FANA
-402 TGITVN
+402 GLN
-408 ANAYVS
+408 AAKNT
-414 EKTAAQTLANSFSE
+414 KTLANAEISAQASADHFVETVESE
-428 AGLAENN
+428 NK
-435 KDTTATEN
+435 KDTTATETI
-443 VTAMSADNF
+443 TAVSADFFDNNQLEMVADETETSELFTTEITEEATAVKTISAVSADNSE
-452 AGINLETV
+452 NQEEET
-460 ADEAEDSELY
+460 AAE
-470 ASEFA
+470 
-475 EEVAEDYFSNMIS
+475 
-488 EKDAETQNSAA
+488 K
-499 SRVASSRAAVSHAAA
+499 
-514 SRVAEP
+514 
-520 EEAKGT
+520 EEAKQD
-526 SDSPSATE
+526 DSQ
-534 DVIKTDL
+534 
-541 SLPDES
+541 PDDS

-566 RETEVLWEILLK
+566 RETEVLWEILQK
-578 HKTAEIAANL
+578 HKIAEIASNL
-588 VITIPTA
+588 YITLPTA

-601 ILQKTGMR
+601 ILQKTGAQ

-616 LISKEQRIKGR
+616 MIQKDES
-627 QIAKPIYKRK
+627 
-637 PGTVCCQ
+637 

>member
-1 MDKRL
+1 MDKRI

-23 FLTVASPLSAIR
+23 FLTVASPLSAIQ

-59 YTFRREPER
+59 YTFRRKSER

-92 AGKSANPFLYIGGLL
+92 AGETATFFLYIGGLV

-126 TVPRCQ
+126 TVPRRQ

-139 IAFTNGLLFLV
+139 IALTNGLLFLV
-150 QRLVERVTGAPL
+150 QQLVERATDKPL
-162 FLPWPLLLVALALIA
+162 FFPWPLLLVALALIA

-182 VPAEETAKPVVP
+182 VPAEEEAQPVVP

-200 HLPLFCGIGILL
+200 HLLLFCGIGILL

-352 LVYMGLLVLAVVL
+352 LVYMGLLILAVVL

-372 YAEAWKHSAVEKSLA
+372 YAEAWKHSVVEESLA
-387 KVKAETNAVS
+387 KVKAE
-397 FANAA
+397 AA
-402 TGITVN
+402 
-408 ANAYVS
+408 
-414 EKTAAQTLANSFSE
+414 KQTAA
-428 AGLAENN
+428 ENYA
-435 KDTTATEN
+435 KLLATEN
-443 VTAMSADNF
+443 NENTAVANDLAAVPAEN
-452 AGINLETV
+452 V
-460 ADEAEDSELY
+460 ADTNAAEETEIWEDFAFETAEIFTTETAEDSTIKTE
-470 ASEFA
+470 
-475 EEVAEDYFSNMIS
+475 N
-488 EKDAETQNSAA
+488 
-499 SRVASSRAAVSHAAA
+499 
-514 SRVAEP
+514 
-520 EEAKGT
+520 
-526 SDSPSATE
+526 DSPNIVTEQKAEAAEATPE
-534 DVIKTDL
+534 IITKRDSSK
-541 SLPDES
+541 PDDS

-566 RETEVLWEILLK
+566 RETEVLWEILQK
-578 HKTAEIAANL
+578 HKTAVIATNL
-588 VITIPTA
+588 IITIPTA

-601 ILQKTGMR
+601 ILQKTGAR

-616 LISKEQRIKGR
+616 LISKEEN
-627 QIAKPIYKRK
+627 
-637 PGTVCCQ
+637 

>member
-48 FVSLLGVLLFA
+48 FVSLFGVLLFA
-59 YTFRREPER
+59 YTFHREPER

-73 LHVSLA
+73 LHISLA

-92 AGKSANPFLYIGGLL
+92 AGKTVTFFLYIGGLL

-126 TVPRCQ
+126 TVPRRQ

-139 IAFTNGLLFLV
+139 IAITNGLLFLV

-162 FLPWPLLLVALALIA
+162 FFPWPLLLVALALIA

-182 VPAEETAKPVVP
+182 APAEETAQPVVP
-194 QTQVSD
+194 QPQVIS
-200 HLPLFCGIGILL
+200 HLPLFCGIGVLL

-224 VEYEEYYRNWHAI
+224 VKYEEYYRNWHAL

-244 GYLAAGWLA
+244 GYLTAGWLA

-262 AALLAKVAV
+262 AALLAKVTV
-271 FAAYTFVLEGAPLWF
+271 FASYTFVLEGAPLWF

-310 LRSSRPEL
+310 LRSTRPEL

-352 LVYMGLLVLAVVL
+352 LVYMGLLILAVVL

-372 YAEAWKHSAVEKSLA
+372 YAEAWKHSVESEA
-387 KVKAETNAVS
+387 DTRAKAETTAQASANIADKATS
-397 FANAA
+397 ADINKGTPATTNAA
-402 TGITVN
+402 VMPSENVSATGL
-408 ANAYVS
+408 
-414 EKTAAQTLANSFSE
+414 KTAPEETSFWDES
-428 AGLAENN
+428 AAE
-435 KDTTATEN
+435 TGEYVYVAT
-443 VTAMSADNF
+443 
-452 AGINLETV
+452 ETV
-460 ADEAEDSELY
+460 AELAAETAPTNTVSVQQTEA
-470 ASEFA
+470 AGPVA
-475 EEVAEDYFSNMIS
+475 EEI
-488 EKDAETQNSAA
+488 TIA
-499 SRVASSRAAVSHAAA
+499 SG
-514 SRVAEP
+514 P
-520 EEAKGT
+520 
-526 SDSPSATE
+526 
-534 DVIKTDL
+534 
-541 SLPDES
+541 LPDES

-566 RETEVLWEILLK
+566 RETEVLWEILQK
-578 HKTAEIAANL
+578 HKIAEIAANL
-588 VITIPTA
+588 FITLPTA

-601 ILQKTGMR
+601 ILQKTGAK

-616 LISKEQRIKGR
+616 LIQKESL
-627 QIAKPIYKRK
+627 
-637 PGTVCCQ
+637 

>member
-1 MDKRL
+1 MDERI

-23 FLTVASPLSAIR
+23 FLTVSSPLSAIR

-48 FVSLLGVLLFA
+48 FISFLGVLLFA

-68 DVTRL
+68 DAVRQL
-73 LHVSLA
+73 PVSLA

-92 AGKSANPFLYIGGLL
+92 AGETETFFLYAGGLA
-107 FPLACGYLDG
+107 FPLACGHLDG

-126 TVPRCQ
+126 TAPRRQ

-139 IAFTNGLLFLV
+139 IALTNGLLFLV
-150 QRLVERVTGAPL
+150 QQLVEWVTGAPL
-162 FLPWPLLLVALALIA
+162 FLPWSLLLLALALIA

-182 VPAEETAKPVVP
+182 VPAEETAQPVVP
-194 QTQVSD
+194 QSQVIT
-200 HLPLFCGIGILL
+200 HLLLFCSIGILL

-224 VEYEEYYRNWHAI
+224 INYEEYYRNWHAI

-262 AALLAKVAV
+262 AALLAKVMV

-300 FIIWMFFNVA
+300 LIIWMFFNVA
-310 LRSSRPEL
+310 LRSNRPEL

-338 EMLLEHKVSHGVMS
+338 EMLLEQKVSHGVMS
-352 LVYMGLLVLAVVL
+352 LVYMGLLILAVML

-372 YAEAWKHSAVEKSLA
+372 YAEAWKHSAVEESVA
-387 KVKAETNAVS
+387 KVKVEV
-397 FANAA
+397 
-402 TGITVN
+402 
-408 ANAYVS
+408 
-414 EKTAAQTLANSFSE
+414 AAQTTANIFE
-428 AGLAENN
+428 KATATENN
-435 KDTTATEN
+435 KDTTAINNMIAASVEN
-443 VTAMSADNF
+443 AADNTT
-452 AGINLETV
+452 ETV
-460 ADEAEDSELY
+460 VDEAEDLDLY
-470 ASEFA
+470 SNAFA
-475 EEVAEDYFSNMIS
+475 VEAAAEDFSYIVS
-488 EKDAETQNSAA
+488 EKNAETQNAA
-499 SRVASSRAAVSHAAA
+499 PF
-514 SRVAEP
+514 RVAEP
-520 EEAKGT
+520 EETKGT
-526 SDSPSATE
+526 YDSPSATN
-534 DVIKTDL
+534 KTE
-541 SLPDES
+541 LPLPGDS
-547 GPLHGDR
+547 GPLHGDQ

-566 RETEVLWEILLK
+566 RETEVLWEILQK
-578 HKTAEIAANL
+578 HKIAEIASNL
-588 VITIPTA
+588 YITLPTA

-601 ILQKTGMR
+601 ILQKTGAR

-616 LISKEQRIKGR
+616 LIQKDEL
-627 QIAKPIYKRK
+627 
-637 PGTVCCQ
+637 

>member
-48 FVSLLGVLLFA
+48 FVSLFGVLLFA
-59 YTFRREPER
+59 YTFHREPER

-73 LHVSLA
+73 LHISLA
-79 ANGLSVLALAAGL
+79 VNGLSVLALAAGL
-92 AGKSANPFLYIGGLL
+92 AGKTVTFFLYIGGLL

-126 TVPRCQ
+126 TMPRRQ

-182 VPAEETAKPVVP
+182 VPAEEEAQPVVP
-194 QTQVSD
+194 QAQVSN

-310 LRSSRPEL
+310 LRSLRPEL

-352 LVYMGLLVLAVVL
+352 LVYMGLLILAVVL
-365 LYRLFLL
+365 LYKLFLL
-372 YAEAWKHSAVEKSLA
+372 YAEAWKHSAVEETVA
-387 KVKAETNAVS
+387 KVKAE
-397 FANAA
+397 AA
-402 TGITVN
+402 
-408 ANAYVS
+408 
-414 EKTAAQTLANSFSE
+414 KQ
-428 AGLAENN
+428 
-435 KDTTATEN
+435 TATEN
-443 VTAMSADNF
+443 YAKVLATENNKNTAAAN
-452 AGINLETV
+452 NLAAVPAENV
-460 ADEAEDSELY
+460 ADANAAEETEIWEDFAFETAEIFTTETAEDSTVKTENGS
-470 ASEFA
+470 ANIATEQKTETA
-475 EEVAEDYFSNMIS
+475 EAIS
-488 EKDAETQNSAA
+488 EKI
-499 SRVASSRAAVSHAAA
+499 
-514 SRVAEP
+514 
-520 EEAKGT
+520 
-526 SDSPSATE
+526 
-534 DVIKTDL
+534 IKPGI
-541 SLPDES
+541 SLPDDS

-566 RETEVLWEILLK
+566 RETEVLWEILQK
-578 HKTAEIAANL
+578 HKTADIATNL
-588 VITIPTA
+588 IITIPTA

-601 ILQKTGMR
+601 ILQKTGAR

-616 LISKEQRIKGR
+616 LISKEEN
-627 QIAKPIYKRK
+627 
-637 PGTVCCQ
+637 

>member
-68 DVTRL
+68 DVTHL
-73 LHVSLA
+73 LHISLA

-92 AGKSANPFLYIGGLL
+92 AGETAPIFLYTGGLL

-126 TVPRCQ
+126 TVPRRQ

-139 IAFTNGLLFLV
+139 IAITNGLLFLV
-150 QRLVERVTGAPL
+150 QRMVERVTGAPL
-162 FLPWPLLLVALALIA
+162 FFPWPLLLLALALIA

-310 LRSSRPEL
+310 LRSTRPEL

-352 LVYMGLLVLAVVL
+352 LVYMGLLILAVVL

-372 YAEAWKHSAVEKSLA
+372 YAEAWKHSVESEA
-387 KVKAETNAVS
+387 DARVKAKTAS
-397 FANAA
+397 FANA
-402 TGITVN
+402 GLN
-408 ANAYVS
+408 AAKNT
-414 EKTAAQTLANSFSE
+414 KTLANAEISAQASADHFVETVESE
-428 AGLAENN
+428 NK
-435 KDTTATEN
+435 KDTTATETI
-443 VTAMSADNF
+443 TAVSADFFDNNQLEMVADETETSELFTTEITKEATAVKTISAVSADNSE
-452 AGINLETV
+452 NQEEET
-460 ADEAEDSELY
+460 AAE
-470 ASEFA
+470 
-475 EEVAEDYFSNMIS
+475 
-488 EKDAETQNSAA
+488 K
-499 SRVASSRAAVSHAAA
+499 
-514 SRVAEP
+514 
-520 EEAKGT
+520 EEAKQ
-526 SDSPSATE
+526 D
-534 DVIKTDL
+534 DL
-541 SLPDES
+541 QPDDS

-566 RETEVLWEILLK
+566 RETEVLWEILQK
-578 HKTAEIAANL
+578 HKIAEIASNL
-588 VITIPTA
+588 YITLPTA

-601 ILQKTGMR
+601 ILQKTGAQ

-616 LISKEQRIKGR
+616 MIQKDES
-627 QIAKPIYKRK
+627 
-637 PGTVCCQ
+637 

>member
-59 YTFRREPER
+59 YTFRREPNR

-73 LHVSLA
+73 LHISLA

-92 AGKSANPFLYIGGLL
+92 PGATATFFLYTGGLL

-126 TVPRCQ
+126 TVPRRQ

-139 IAFTNGLLFLV
+139 IAITNGLLFLV

-182 VPAEETAKPVVP
+182 IPTEETAQAVVP

-224 VEYEEYYRNWHAI
+224 VKYEEYYRNWHAI

-271 FAAYTFVLEGAPLWF
+271 FAAYTFVLEGA
-286 TIFADAFFSPFIIL
+286 
-300 FIIWMFFNVA
+300 
-310 LRSSRPEL
+310 SSGCSSMWRYAPAVPNCGQA
-318 WAGMGRA
+318 WAA
-325 IERPFHVLGALAG
+325 P
-338 EMLLEHKVSHGVMS
+338 
-352 LVYMGLLVLAVVL
+352 
-365 LYRLFLL
+365 
-372 YAEAWKHSAVEKSLA
+372 
-387 KVKAETNAVS
+387 
-397 FANAA
+397 
-402 TGITVN
+402 
-408 ANAYVS
+408 
-414 EKTAAQTLANSFSE
+414 
-428 AGLAENN
+428 
-435 KDTTATEN
+435 
-443 VTAMSADNF
+443 
-452 AGINLETV
+452 
-460 ADEAEDSELY
+460 
-470 ASEFA
+470 
-475 EEVAEDYFSNMIS
+475 SN
-488 EKDAETQNSAA
+488 D
-499 SRVASSRAAVSHAAA
+499 
-514 SRVAEP
+514 
-520 EEAKGT
+520 
-526 SDSPSATE
+526 PSTCWAPWQGKYCWST
-534 DVIKTDL
+534 KFPTD
-541 SLPDES
+541 
-547 GPLHGDR
+547 
-554 LRKYQLRYRLTN
+554 
-566 RETEVLWEILLK
+566 
-578 HKTAEIAANL
+578 
-588 VITIPTA
+588 
-595 KYHISN
+595 
-601 ILQKTGMR
+601 
-609 NQRELRY
+609 
-616 LISKEQRIKGR
+616 
-627 QIAKPIYKRK
+627 
-637 PGTVCCQ
+637 

>member
-1 MDKRL
+1 MLFLFLLFFASAFFFEKIRKTDLINFVLCLKRAVELISGFVIFVQTCNFIGKGGKSMDARL

-16 MVIVYQA
+16 MVIAYQA
-23 FLTVASPLSAIR
+23 FLTVASPLSMIR
-35 LPFSLMQLNLWFM
+35 LPFSLMELNLWFM
-48 FVSLLGVLLFA
+48 FLTFLGVLLFA
-59 YTFRREPER
+59 YTFHRVQSK
-68 DVTRL
+68 DVTPH
-73 LHVSLA
+73 LHTSLA
-79 ANGLSVLALAAGL
+79 ANGLSVLVLAAGL
-92 AGKSANPFLYIGGLL
+92 AGGTTNFFLYIGGFV
-107 FPLACGYLDG
+107 FPIACGHLDG

-126 TVPRCQ
+126 TSTRRQ
-132 GIAIGLY
+132 GVAIGLY
-139 IAFTNGLLFLV
+139 IALTNGLLFLV
-150 QRLVERVTGAPL
+150 QRLVEWFTGAPL
-162 FLPWPLLLVALALIA
+162 LLPWPLLLLSLVLIA

-182 VPAEETAKPVVP
+182 VPAEEAEQPVTP
-194 QTQVSD
+194 QTQVMN
-200 HLPLFCGIGILL
+200 HLPLFCGIGVLL

-310 LRSSRPEL
+310 LRSTRPEL

-338 EMLLEHKVSHGVMS
+338 EMLLQYQVSHGVMS
-352 LVYMGLLVLAVVL
+352 LVYMGLLVLAVAL

-372 YAEAWKHSAVEKSLA
+372 YAEAWKHSVVEETVA
-387 KVKAETNAVS
+387 KVKAEAAKQTAAENYAKLLATEKNKNTAAANNLAAVPAENVAD
-397 FANAA
+397 ANAA
-402 TGITVN
+402 EETEIWEDF
-408 ANAYVS
+408 AY
-414 EKTAAQTLANSFSE
+414 ETAEIFTTE
-428 AGLAENN
+428 TAENSTI
-435 KDTTATEN
+435 KTEN
-443 VTAMSADNF
+443 
-452 AGINLETV
+452 
-460 ADEAEDSELY
+460 
-470 ASEFA
+470 
-475 EEVAEDYFSNMIS
+475 
-488 EKDAETQNSAA
+488 
-499 SRVASSRAAVSHAAA
+499 
-514 SRVAEP
+514 
-520 EEAKGT
+520 
-526 SDSPSATE
+526 DSPNIVTEQKTEAAEATPE
-534 DVIKTDL
+534 TIIK
-541 SLPDES
+541 PDSSFPDDS

-566 RETEVLWEILLK
+566 RETEVLWEILQK
-578 HKTAEIAANL
+578 HKTADIAANL

-616 LISKEQRIKGR
+616 LISKEEN
-627 QIAKPIYKRK
+627 
-637 PGTVCCQ
+637 

>member
-92 AGKSANPFLYIGGLL
+92 AGETANFFLYIGGFA
-107 FPLACGYLDG
+107 FPIACGHLDG

-126 TVPRCQ
+126 TSTRRQ
-132 GIAIGLY
+132 GVAIGIY
-139 IAFTNGLLFLV
+139 IALTNGLLFLV
-150 QRLVERVTGAPL
+150 QRLVEWFTGAPL
-162 FLPWPLLLVALALIA
+162 FFPWPLLLVALALIA

-182 VPAEETAKPVVP
+182 VPAEEEAQPVVP

-310 LRSSRPEL
+310 LRSSRPER

-352 LVYMGLLVLAVVL
+352 LVYMGLLILAVVL

-372 YAEAWKHSAVEKSLA
+372 YAEAWKHSVVEETVA
-387 KVKAETNAVS
+387 KVKAE
-397 FANAA
+397 AA
-402 TGITVN
+402 
-408 ANAYVS
+408 
-414 EKTAAQTLANSFSE
+414 KQTAAENYAKLLAT
-428 AGLAENN
+428 ENN
-435 KDTTATEN
+435 KNTATANNLAAVPAEN
-443 VTAMSADNF
+443 VADTNVAEETEIWEDFAFETAEIF
-452 AGINLETV
+452 TTET
-460 ADEAEDSELY
+460 AEDSTVKTENGS
-470 ASEFA
+470 ANIATEQKTETA
-475 EEVAEDYFSNMIS
+475 EAIS
-488 EKDAETQNSAA
+488 EKI
-499 SRVASSRAAVSHAAA
+499 
-514 SRVAEP
+514 
-520 EEAKGT
+520 
-526 SDSPSATE
+526 
-534 DVIKTDL
+534 IKPGI
-541 SLPDES
+541 SLPDDS

-566 RETEVLWEILLK
+566 RETEVLWEILQK
-578 HKTAEIAANL
+578 HKTADIATNL
-588 VITIPTA
+588 IITIPTA

-601 ILQKTGMR
+601 ILQKTGAR

-616 LISKEQRIKGR
+616 LIQKEEM
-627 QIAKPIYKRK
+627 
-637 PGTVCCQ
+637 

>member
-48 FVSLLGVLLFA
+48 FVSLFGVLLFA
-59 YTFRREPER
+59 YTFHREPER

-73 LHVSLA
+73 LHISLA
-79 ANGLSVLALAAGL
+79 VNGLSVLALAAGL
-92 AGKSANPFLYIGGLL
+92 AGKTVTFFLYIGGLL

-126 TVPRCQ
+126 TVPRRQ

-139 IAFTNGLLFLV
+139 IAITNGLLFLV
-150 QRLVERVTGAPL
+150 QRLVERATGEPL
-162 FLPWPLLLVALALIA
+162 FFPWPLLLVALALIA

-310 LRSSRPEL
+310 LRSTRPEL

-352 LVYMGLLVLAVVL
+352 LVYMGLLILAVVL

-372 YAEAWKHSAVEKSLA
+372 YAEAWKHSVESEA
-387 KVKAETNAVS
+387 DARVKAKTAS
-397 FANAA
+397 FANA
-402 TGITVN
+402 GLN
-408 ANAYVS
+408 AAKNT
-414 EKTAAQTLANSFSE
+414 KTLANAEISAQASADHFVETVESE
-428 AGLAENN
+428 NK
-435 KDTTATEN
+435 KDTTATETI
-443 VTAMSADNF
+443 TAVSADFFDNNQLEMVADETETSELFTTEITEEATAVKTISAVSADNSE
-452 AGINLETV
+452 NQEEET
-460 ADEAEDSELY
+460 AAE
-470 ASEFA
+470 
-475 EEVAEDYFSNMIS
+475 
-488 EKDAETQNSAA
+488 K
-499 SRVASSRAAVSHAAA
+499 
-514 SRVAEP
+514 
-520 EEAKGT
+520 EEAKQD
-526 SDSPSATE
+526 DSQPN
-534 DVIKTDL
+534 D
-541 SLPDES
+541 S

-566 RETEVLWEILLK
+566 RETEVLWEILQK
-578 HKTAEIAANL
+578 HKTSEIAANL
-588 VITIPTA
+588 FITVPTA

-601 ILQKTGMR
+601 ILQKTGAQ

-616 LISKEQRIKGR
+616 MIQKDES
-627 QIAKPIYKRK
+627 
-637 PGTVCCQ
+637 

>member
-16 MVIVYQA
+16 MVLVYQA

-48 FVSLLGVLLFA
+48 FVSLFGVLLFA
-59 YTFRREPER
+59 YTFHREPER

-73 LHVSLA
+73 LHISLA
-79 ANGLSVLALAAGL
+79 VNGLSVLALAAGL
-92 AGKSANPFLYIGGLL
+92 PGETATFFLYIGGLL

-126 TVPRCQ
+126 TVPRRQ

-139 IAFTNGLLFLV
+139 IAITNGLLFLV
-150 QRLVERVTGAPL
+150 QRLVERTTGEPL
-162 FLPWPLLLVALALIA
+162 FLPWPLLLVALTLIA

-182 VPAEETAKPVVP
+182 VPAEEVAQPVVP
-194 QTQVSD
+194 QTQVTD

-253 DHYPVWLPV
+253 DYYPVWLPV

-310 LRSSRPEL
+310 LRSTRPEL

-352 LVYMGLLVLAVVL
+352 LVYMGLLILAVVL

-372 YAEAWKHSAVEKSLA
+372 YAEAWKHSAVEETVA
-387 KVKAETNAVS
+387 KVKAE
-397 FANAA
+397 AA
-402 TGITVN
+402 
-408 ANAYVS
+408 
-414 EKTAAQTLANSFSE
+414 KQ
-428 AGLAENN
+428 
-435 KDTTATEN
+435 TATEN
-443 VTAMSADNF
+443 YAKVLATENNKNTAATNSATAVSAEN
-452 AGINLETV
+452 V
-460 ADEAEDSELY
+460 ADSNVAEKTEIWEDFAFETAEIFTTETAEDSTIKTE
-470 ASEFA
+470 
-475 EEVAEDYFSNMIS
+475 N
-488 EKDAETQNSAA
+488 
-499 SRVASSRAAVSHAAA
+499 
-514 SRVAEP
+514 
-520 EEAKGT
+520 
-526 SDSPSATE
+526 DSPNIVIEQKTEAAEATPE
-534 DVIKTDL
+534 TIIKPDS
-541 SLPDES
+541 SLADES

-566 RETEVLWEILLK
+566 RETEVLWEILQK
-578 HKTAEIAANL
+578 HKTADIATNL
-588 VITIPTA
+588 IITIPTA

-601 ILQKTGMR
+601 ILQKTGTK

-616 LISKEQRIKGR
+616 LISKEEN
-627 QIAKPIYKRK
+627 
-637 PGTVCCQ
+637 

>member
-1 MDKRL
+1 MDGRIIL
-6 IAANALSFFS
+6 ANALSLFS

-59 YTFRREPER
+59 WTFRREPER

-73 LHVSLA
+73 LYLSLA

-92 AGKSANPFLYIGGLL
+92 AGKTANPFLYIGGLA

-132 GIAIGLY
+132 GIVIGLY
-139 IAFTNGLLFLV
+139 IALSNGLLFLV
-150 QRLVERVTGAPL
+150 QKLVEAFTGAPL
-162 FLPWPLLLVALALIA
+162 FLPWPVLLLALAPIA

-182 VPAEETAKPVVP
+182 VPAEETAQPVVP
-194 QTQVSD
+194 QTQVAN
-200 HLPLFCGIGILL
+200 HLSLFCGIGILL

-237 SRLFLAA
+237 SRLFVAA
-244 GYLAAGWLA
+244 GYLSAGWLA

-262 AALLAKVAV
+262 AALLAKVTV

-286 TIFADAFFSPFIIL
+286 TVFADAFFSPFIIL
-300 FIIWMFFNVA
+300 FIIGMFFNVA

-338 EMLLEHKVSHGVMS
+338 EMLLAHKVSHGVMS

-372 YAEAWKHSAVEKSLA
+372 YAEAWKHSAVEESVA
-387 KVKAETNAVS
+387 KVKAEAVSAS

-402 TGITVN
+402 MNAAAYENSEMNATGNTNDDIN
-408 ANAYVS
+408 AKA
-414 EKTAAQTLANSFSE
+414 AAQTSASIPDKATAAEINKNTTTTTIAAVVPKENSS
-428 AGLAENN
+428 
-435 KDTTATEN
+435 DT
-443 VTAMSADNF
+443 
-452 AGINLETV
+452 NLEI
-460 ADEAEDSELY
+460 AAAEATAWEEF
-470 ASEFA
+470 ASEVGDHFA
-475 EEVAEDYFSNMIS
+475 SETAEAFSAETEDYFASETKTDSIS
-488 EKDAETQNSAA
+488 SVARHPLNAEPSLAKEEENEAAGSAA
-499 SRVASSRAAVSHAAA
+499 
-514 SRVAEP
+514 
-520 EEAKGT
+520 EETIKP
-526 SDSPSATE
+526 DSL
-534 DVIKTDL
+534 V
-541 SLPDES
+541 PDES
-547 GPLHGDR
+547 GPFHGDR

-566 RETEVLWEILLK
+566 RETEVLWEILQK
-578 HKTAEIAANL
+578 HKIAEIATNL
-588 VITIPTA
+588 YITLPTA

-601 ILQKTGMR
+601 ILQKTGAK

-616 LISKEQRIKGR
+616 LIEKEES
-627 QIAKPIYKRK
+627 
-637 PGTVCCQ
+637 

>member
-68 DVTRL
+68 DVTHL
-73 LHVSLA
+73 LHISLA

-92 AGKSANPFLYIGGLL
+92 AGETAPIFLYTGGLL

-126 TVPRCQ
+126 TVPRRQ

-139 IAFTNGLLFLV
+139 IALTNGLLFLV

-162 FLPWPLLLVALALIA
+162 FFPWPLLLVALALIA

-182 VPAEETAKPVVP
+182 VPAEEEAQPVVP
-194 QTQVSD
+194 QAQVSN

-372 YAEAWKHSAVEKSLA
+372 YAEAWKHSAVEESLA
-387 KVKAETNAVS
+387 KVKAE
-397 FANAA
+397 AA
-402 TGITVN
+402 
-408 ANAYVS
+408 
-414 EKTAAQTLANSFSE
+414 KQTAAENYAKLLAT
-428 AGLAENN
+428 ENN
-435 KDTTATEN
+435 KNTATANNLAAVPAEN
-443 VTAMSADNF
+443 VADTNVAEETEIWEDFAFETAEIF
-452 AGINLETV
+452 TTET
-460 ADEAEDSELY
+460 AEDSTVKTENGS
-470 ASEFA
+470 ANIATEQKTETA
-475 EEVAEDYFSNMIS
+475 EAIS
-488 EKDAETQNSAA
+488 EKI
-499 SRVASSRAAVSHAAA
+499 
-514 SRVAEP
+514 
-520 EEAKGT
+520 
-526 SDSPSATE
+526 
-534 DVIKTDL
+534 IKPGI
-541 SLPDES
+541 SLPDDS

-566 RETEVLWEILLK
+566 RETEVLWEILQK
-578 HKTAEIAANL
+578 HKTADIATNL
-588 VITIPTA
+588 IITIPTA

-601 ILQKTGMR
+601 ILQKTGAR

-616 LISKEQRIKGR
+616 LISKEEN
-627 QIAKPIYKRK
+627 
-637 PGTVCCQ
+637 